1 MPRGT
6 NCYRVYDRNIGNLPL
21 AVDMYNDMVHI
32 SDYREDPAAPGTG
45 EEDIINTAARML
57 YVKKEQIRFKTRDV
71 RTGPDQHTKRA
82 ETEQLVEI
90 RENNLKFFVNL
101 NDFIDTGLFLDHRKT
116 REMIRETSTGKK
128 VLNLFAYTGSFSV
141 YAAAGGAEKVVT
153 VDLSKTYTAWAQR
166 NFELNGLSGNSYSF
180 INADARDYLSSARSR
195 KEKFDSIIL
204 DPPTFSNS
212 RKMDGTFTIQ
222 RDYISMIET
231 CLSLL
236 TKEGFILFS
245 TNYKKFHFDKGR
257 IHFGKSHDITASTID
272 LDFSKK
278 RKPHRCW
285 IIEKGSSEK
294 GKRRH

>member
-6 NCYRVYDRNIGNLPL
+6 NCYRVYDMNIGNLSL
-21 AVDMYNDMVHI
+21 AVDMYNNLVHI
-32 SDYREDPAAPGTG
+32 SDYRDYPVDPGTG
-45 EEDIINTAARML
+45 KEDIIDTAARML
-57 YVKKEQIRFKTRDV
+57 YTEKEQIYYKSREV
-71 RTGPDQHTKRA
+71 QTGPDQHLKRA
-82 ETEQLVEI
+82 ETEQFVEI
-90 RENNLKFFVNL
+90 HENNLKFFVNL

-141 YAAAGGAEKVVT
+141 YAAAGGAVKVVS
-153 VDLSKTYTAWAQR
+153 VDLSKTYTSWAQR
-166 NFELNGLSGNSYSF
+166 NFELNGLSGNYYSF
-180 INADARDYLSSARSR
+180 INADARDFLSSALSR
-195 KEKFDSIIL
+195 KEKFDIIIL

-212 RKMDGTFTIQ
+212 RKMNGTFTIQ
-222 RDYISMIET
+222 RDYISVIDT

-257 IHFGKSHDITASTID
+257 LQFGKSHDITTSTID

-285 IIEKGSSEK
+285 IIENSSHKK